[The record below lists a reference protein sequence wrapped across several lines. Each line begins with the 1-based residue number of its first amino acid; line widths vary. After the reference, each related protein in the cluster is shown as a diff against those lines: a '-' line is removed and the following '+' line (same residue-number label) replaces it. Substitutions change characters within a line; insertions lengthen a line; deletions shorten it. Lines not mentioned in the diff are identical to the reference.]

1 MRPMWTRGPECPLS
15 SLAMGRKKEHQV
27 EDEVPEEQEE
37 QPAEEVVLETPPEE
51 VLSSNADI
59 DRYLRNAQRKR

>member
-1 MRPMWTRGPECPLS
+1 
-15 SLAMGRKKEHQV
+15 MGRKKEHQV